1 MAKQLNH
8 GFNRSLYWNSYK
20 TKPAKAIEQW
30 KNICKLLNAS
40 FQGVKKL
47 YVLAYSI
54 AENGN
59 DEAGI
64 KNNKTYFLPRG
75 EIKNYNILIDGRNFY
90 EQPIKWLN
98 KTVSTGYGDGDDC
111 TTGCLLDY
119 AYFKDNYRQLQAKS
133 NSTNSISRSCWRRK

>member
-111 TTGCLLDY
+111 TTGCLLD
-119 AYFKDNYRQLQAKS
+119 
-133 NSTNSISRSCWRRK
+133 